1 MEVLV
6 VGNTAYVDDDFC
18 AKAFPGDHVQVVAA
32 DDVQRESSLHG
43 SWKELLRHLDQAY
56 EFDRVVYLS
65 AYLTPH
71 TETFGD
77 IELLRSVFRA
87 CMGRRVQ
94 LLFVAGPAG
103 AEGAGGAASNADS
116 LDVTDAAAQTGKGI
130 IARAANDLC
139 RYYASQDDI
148 QVKILCTP
156 YLYTASAA
164 LNDPFLVPL
173 FEACSTGSVALQGAA
188 DAPFPLLCAEELAVL
203 VHRIFDSWDATFE
216 ALDVAD
222 AFHRTTGDLGG
233 ALQGLFPELFVAYGE
248 STGYALPAGDVARKR
263 YGWFQRYDLLRDLST
278 IHARWA
284 NTRTNK
290 ANPLRA
296 AIDRIQLRTLPIKYL
311 ETGFAWVLFEVLE
324 HLFSQSAQLNV
335 LDYRLLYV
343 VLIGTLYG
351 LDFGL
356 VAALLAS
363 VGLAVSYFTQYGYTF
378 QGLFYEPS
386 NWLPFIAYF
395 VVGAVC
401 GYVQLRNSEA
411 IKAERDQNELVR
423 NRNTFLT
430 QLYHDAVEDKRTYK
444 RQIVGRHDSFGK
456 IFAVTQELDVL
467 NPRDIYRKCCE
478 LIGEILENNSVTIY
492 HVSGGAFARLVAASP
507 VIAEDATRS
516 LTLEQLAPLLGG
528 GGRSNLWVNRQLT
541 PGLPM
546 FGYTIERDG
555 APAVLIFVRR
565 AAENQMTLYYQNL
578 FRILCGLVE
587 SALGRAFDYEAV
599 AQDKRC
605 VAGTCVLN
613 HDAFGQELAAEQAL
627 ADNKMGSFLLLRVVP
642 GMEPVGE
649 LVGAIGSAIR
659 ESDAAGL
666 VDGDTLYLLMR
677 QATEADL
684 PVICARLD
692 AKHITV
698 EPVDSEDVVA
708 LLQRIA
714 PAGNGEGEAA

>member
-18 AKAFPGDHVQVVAA
+18 AKAFPGDHVKVVAA
-32 DDVQRESSLHG
+32 AEGHRDESSPHA
-43 SWKELLRHLDQAY
+43 SWNELLQHLEQAY

-65 AYLTPH
+65 NFLTPH
-71 TETFGD
+71 TDTVGD

-94 LLFVAGPAG
+94 LLYVAGPAG
-103 AEGAGGAASNADS
+103 AEGA
-116 LDVTDAAAQTGKGI
+116 VDAAGRTGKGI

-139 RYYASQDDI
+139 RHYAAHEGVQA
-148 QVKILCTP
+148 KILRVP
-156 YLYTASAA
+156 FLYTASAA
-164 LNDPFLVPL
+164 LEDPFFAPL
-173 FEACSTGSVALQGAA
+173 FDACLTGSVALQGSEDAA
-188 DAPFPLLCAEELAVL
+188 FPLLCAEELAVL
-203 VHRIFDSWDATFE
+203 VRRIFDSWDASFE
-216 ALDVAD
+216 TLDVAD
-222 AFHRTTGDLGG
+222 TFHHTSGEVGE
-233 ALQGLFPELFVAYGE
+233 ALKAMFPGLVVAYGD
-248 STGYALPAGDVARKR
+248 SAGYALPVSDIVRVR

-278 IHARWA
+278 IQARWDA
-284 NTRTNK
+284 GRAGK
-290 ANPLRA
+290 VNPLRA
-296 AIDRIQLRTLPIKYL
+296 AIDRIQMHTLPIKCL
-311 ETGFAWVLFEVLE
+311 ETGVAWILFEVLD

-356 VAALLAS
+356 FAALLAS
-363 VGLAVSYFTQYGYTF
+363 VGLAVSFFTQYGYTF

-411 IKAERDQNELVR
+411 IKVERGQNELVR

-430 QLYHDAVEDKRTYK
+430 QLYHDAIEDKRTYK

-478 LIGEILENNSVTIY
+478 LMGEILENDSVAIY
-492 HVSGGAFARLVAASP
+492 HVSGGTFARLVAASP

-516 LTLEQLAPLLGG
+516 LSLEQLLPLLGG
-528 GGRSNLWVNRQLT
+528 EGRSNLWVNRKLT

-605 VAGTCVLN
+605 VDGTCVLKQE
-613 HDAFGQELAAEQAL
+613 AFGQELAAEQAL
-627 ADNKMGSFLLLRVVP
+627 ADGKMGSFLLLRVVP

-666 VDGDTLYLLMR
+666 VDGDVLYQLMR
-677 QATEADL
+677 QAKACDL
-684 PVICARLD
+684 PIIRKRLS
-692 AKHITV
+692 AKQIAV
-698 EPVDSEDVVA
+698 ELVDGEDIVA
-708 LLQRIA
+708 LLQHIA
-714 PAGNGEGEAA
+714 GDGEGDVV